1 MANHR
6 LIHHPI
12 AQGLLAI
19 FILTTSCTDEV
30 QQPRLEKPYQLSY
43 GDSKHLDFFDQN
55 ERRAETRST
64 VSTFTVEQW
73 NPILPAYTLCRQYS
87 VSLLFRQRSGYPFYS
102 CHLE

>member
-30 QQPRLEKPYQLSY
+30 QQPRLENRISFHTEIQNTWIS
-43 GDSKHLDFFDQN
+43 FDQTN
-55 ERRAETRST
+55 VEQRHAQQYLPYSR
-64 VSTFTVEQW
+64 TVEPHFTCIHFMQ
-73 NPILPAYTLCRQYS
+73 T
-87 VSLLFRQRSGYPFYS
+87 V
-102 CHLE
+102 

>member
-30 QQPRLEKPYQLSY
+30 QQPRLESRISFHTEIQNTWIS
-43 GDSKHLDFFDQN
+43 FDQN

-64 VSTFTVEQW
+64 VSTLQS
-73 NPILPAYTLCRQYS
+73 N
-87 VSLLFRQRSGYPFYS
+87 SGTPFYL
-102 CHLE
+102 HTLLEFNL

>member
-30 QQPRLEKPYQLSY
+30 QQPRLENRISFHTEIQNTWIS
-43 GDSKHLDFFDQN
+43 FDQN

-64 VSTFTVEQW
+64 DLPYSRTVEPHFTCIHFMQ
-73 NPILPAYTLCRQYS
+73 T
-87 VSLLFRQRSGYPFYS
+87 V
-102 CHLE
+102 